1 MAVRFADRMGKIEG
15 SAIRELLKLTA
26 RPEVISF
33 AGGMPAPELF
43 PVEEMK
49 KVSVAVLEE
58 QGRVALQYTSTEG
71 YLPLRQKI
79 AQRMNKT
86 LKTNVGPDD
95 ILITSGSQQGLD
107 FSGKTFIDKGDV
119 ILCESPSYMGAL
131 NAMKAYEPQ
140 FIEIDT
146 DNDGMRMEDL
156 EKVLASN
163 DKVKM
168 IYVIPDFQNPSGRT
182 WPLERRLKFM
192 EIINKYEIPV
202 IEDNPYGELR
212 FEGESLPSL
221 KSLDT
226 KGLVIYLGTFSKI
239 FCPGY
244 RLGWTCASP
253 EILGK
258 FNICKQG
265 ADLQASTISQM
276 EVNKF
281 MDMYDLD
288 EHVEKIKACY
298 VKRRDVMLQAMKE
311 EFPDC
316 VEFTHPQGGLFT
328 RVTFPEG
335 IDAGEMAKKCLEKNV
350 AYVPGASFYPNGG
363 VYNTCR
369 LNYSNM
375 PEEKIIEGIKRMGE
389 VLREELAKNDGKE
402 LATNK

>member
-1 MAVRFADRMGKIEG
+1 MAVKFAERMGKVEG

-58 QGRVALQYTSTEG
+58 QGKVALQYTTTEG
-71 YLPLRQKI
+71 YLPLREKI
-79 AQRMNKT
+79 ADRMNKT

-107 FSGKTFIDKGDV
+107 FSGKAFIDKGDV
-119 ILCESPSYMGAL
+119 VLCESPSYMGAL
-131 NAMKAYEPQ
+131 NAMKAYEPE
-140 FIEIDT
+140 FIEIKT
-146 DNDGMRMEDL
+146 DNDGMIMEDL
-156 EKVLASN
+156 EKVVASN
-163 DKVKM
+163 EKVKL
-168 IYVIPDFQNPSGRT
+168 IYVIPDVQNPSGRT
-182 WPLERRLKFM
+182 WPLERRIKFM

-202 IEDNPYGELR
+202 VEDNPYGELR
-212 FEGESLPSL
+212 FDGETLPSL

-244 RLGWTCASP
+244 RLGWTCAAP
-253 EILGK
+253 EILTK
-258 FNICKQG
+258 FNVCKQG

-281 MDMYDLD
+281 IEMYDLD
-288 EHVEKIKACY
+288 AHVEKIKECY
-298 VKRRDVMLQAMKE
+298 SKRRDVMLKAME
-311 EFPDC
+311 DEFPDC

-328 RVTFPEG
+328 WVTFPEG

-375 PEEKIIEGIKRMGE
+375 PEDKIIEGIKRMGE
-389 VLREELAKNDGKE
+389 VLREELAKEE

>member
-1 MAVRFADRMGKIEG
+1 MAVKFADRMGKIEG
-15 SAIRELLKLTA
+15 SAIRELLKLTS

-79 AQRMNKT
+79 ADRMNKT
-86 LKTNVGPDD
+86 LKTSVGPDD

-131 NAMKAYEPQ
+131 NAMKAYEPE
-140 FIEIDT
+140 FIEINT
-146 DNDGMRMEDL
+146 DNDGMIMEDL

-212 FEGESLPSL
+212 FDGESLPSL

-226 KGLVIYLGTFSKI
+226 KGLVVYLGTFSKI

-244 RLGWTCASP
+244 RLGWTCAAP

-276 EVNKF
+276 EVSKF

-298 VKRRDVMLQAMKE
+298 VKRRDIMLKTMKE

-328 RVTFPEG
+328 WVTLPEK
-335 IDAGEMAKKCLEKNV
+335 INAGEMAKKCLEKNV
-350 AYVPGASFYPNGG
+350 AYVPGESFYPNGG

-375 PEEKIIEGIKRMGE
+375 PEEKIVEGIKRMGE
-389 VLREELAKNDGKE
+389 VLREELTKNDGKQ

>member
-1 MAVRFADRMGKIEG
+1 MAVKFAERMGKVEG

-58 QGRVALQYTSTEG
+58 QGRVALQYTTTEG

-79 AQRMNKT
+79 AERMNKT
-86 LKTNVGPDD
+86 LNTNVNADD
-95 ILITSGSQQGLD
+95 ILMTSGSQQGLD
-107 FSGKTFIDKGDV
+107 FSGKVFIDKGDV

-131 NAMKAYEPQ
+131 NAMKAYEPE

-146 DNDGMRMEDL
+146 DNDGMIMEDL
-156 EKVLASN
+156 ERVLSSN
-163 DKVKM
+163 EKVKM

-182 WPLERRLKFM
+182 WPLERRQKFM

-212 FEGESLPSL
+212 FDGESLPSL

-244 RLGWTCASP
+244 RLGWTCAAP
-253 EILGK
+253 KILEK

-281 MDMYDLD
+281 MEMYDLD

-298 VKRRDVMLQAMKE
+298 VKRRDIMLKTMEE

-328 RVTFPEG
+328 WVTFPEG

-363 VYNTCR
+363 VFNTCR

-375 PEEKIIEGIKRMGE
+375 PEEKIVEGIKRMGQ
-389 VLREELAKNDGKE
+389 VLREELAEKAK
-402 LATNK
+402 

>member
-1 MAVRFADRMGKIEG
+1 MAVKFAERMGKVEG

-58 QGRVALQYTSTEG
+58 QGKIALQYTTTEG
-71 YLPLRQKI
+71 YLPLREKI

-119 ILCESPSYMGAL
+119 VLCESPSYMGAL
-131 NAMKAYEPQ
+131 NAMKAYEPE

-146 DNDGMRMEDL
+146 DNDGMIMEDL
-156 EKVLASN
+156 ERVLASN

-202 IEDNPYGELR
+202 VEDNPYGELR
-212 FEGESLPSL
+212 FDGETLPSL

-244 RLGWTCASP
+244 RLGWTCAAP
-253 EILGK
+253 KILEK

-265 ADLQASTISQM
+265 ADLQASTIGQM

-288 EHVEKIKACY
+288 EHVNKIKACY
-298 VKRRDVMLQAMKE
+298 VKRRDVMLKAMEE
-311 EFPDC
+311 EFPEG
-316 VEFTHPQGGLFT
+316 VEFTRPQGGLFT
-328 RVTFPEG
+328 WVTLPEN
-335 IDAGEMAKKCLEKNV
+335 IDAGEMAKKCLQKNV

-375 PEEKIIEGIKRMGE
+375 PEDKIIEGIKRMGE
-389 VLREELAKNDGKE
+389 VLREELSNNDNSE